1 MICTRRSVSHVNLS
15 VLLFANVISSWKTS
29 GLDGTPDDWEVH
41 EKYHFD
47 IFSYHVILF
56 AIL

>member
-47 IFSYHVILF
+47 IFS
-56 AIL
+56 